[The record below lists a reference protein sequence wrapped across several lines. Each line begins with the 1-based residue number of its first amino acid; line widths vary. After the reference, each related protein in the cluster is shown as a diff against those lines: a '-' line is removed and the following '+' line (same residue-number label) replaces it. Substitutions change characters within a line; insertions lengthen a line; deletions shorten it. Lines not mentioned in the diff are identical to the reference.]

1 MRAKPILHTT
11 TKIWYPIKGGI
22 SISSSSYIF
31 FSFYSLRTSIKNSYS
46 SRLTAAEVDH
56 SKNKGKNGKS
66 SRAVQ
71 IRRFFNKLHRILSRT
86 KYFFLTKN
94 FSTLHEKSRYIKR
107 LGWFFFTFYRAPWSS
122 CFFKIFC
129 CKYLQSCTWIS
140 HDFSLKTHCVLD
152 TNKILLNAQRQ
163 ISVLKTSKQKKL
175 IS

>member
-1 MRAKPILHTT
+1 MDLAFQVHH
-11 TKIWYPIKGGI
+11 
-22 SISSSSYIF
+22 IF
-31 FSFYSLRTSIKNSYS
+31 FFVLQS
-46 SRLTAAEVDH
+46 SNIHKKLIQFKTHCSWSWSQQKQRKKIE
-56 SKNKGKNGKS
+56 KS
-66 SRAVQ
+66 SRAIQ

-122 CFFKIFC
+122 CFLKIFC